1 MSDTYDIYTNKGN
14 LVRMFMP
21 YTQAV
26 TYAQQ
31 LADTFGLP
39 YRLENRRTG
48 EIEMIRPG
56 VGNGVDCV

>member
-31 LADTFGLP
+31 LADAFGLP
-39 YRLENRRTG
+39 YRLENRRLVA
-48 EIEMIRPG
+48 EVERLLREA
-56 VGNGVDCV
+56 

>member
-1 MSDTYDIYTNKGN
+1 
-14 LVRMFMP
+14 MFMP

-31 LADTFGLP
+31 LADAFGLP